1 MPSHKMK
8 KQIKTNKNKK
18 LKNRTSDMFL
28 NMSTTGRP
36 RDGLR
41 KELRPGDGQTFT
53 LETALPGSTRT
64 AESRN
69 FTTQQAGVFASAFA
83 TSTSTPTFG
92 AIAFNLQNVN
102 QYSALQLIF
111 DQYRLSDIEV
121 WLVPQ
126 VSEAVSS
133 ASGTLYSVIDLDDS
147 VALTSVSQFGDYSNA
162 VFTPVKTGHYRH
174 FQPHVAIAA
183 YSGAFSSFANV
194 PSPWIDTSSSTVQ
207 HFGIKYGSSITT
219 VLSVAFDIY
228 YRFKLEF
235 RNIR

>member
-18 LKNRTSDMFL
+18 NKNRISDMSF

-41 KELRPGDGQTFT
+41 KELRSGDGQTFT
-53 LETALPGSTRT
+53 LEMALPASTRT
-64 AESRN
+64 AESRI
-69 FTTQQAGVFASAFA
+69 FTTQQSGIFASAFT

-92 AIAFNLQNVN
+92 ATAFNLQNVD
-102 QYSALQLIF
+102 QYFALAAVF

-126 VSEAVSS
+126 VSESVSS
-133 ASGTLYSVIDLDDS
+133 AAGTLHSVIDLDDS

-162 VFTPVKTGHYRH
+162 VFTPIKTGHYRH

-183 YSGAFSSFANV
+183 YSGTFASFANV
-194 PSPWIDTSSSTVQ
+194 PSPWIDTNSSTVQ
-207 HFGIKYGSSITT
+207 HYGIKYGSTITT
-219 VLSVAFDIY
+219 VLAVSFDIY